1 MPDTYT
7 IHNDFL
13 QVRIKRKGAELCSV
27 KNNTN
32 TEFIWQ
38 ASSIWNRHA
47 PNLFPIVGSLLDHE
61 YRYNDKNIAL
71 THHGFARD
79 MDFDMLHQSEHS
91 ICFILQNDEFTWRS
105 YPFNFTLLITF
116 TLENNSLIQSYR
128 VLNTDT
134 KTIPVSFGGHPAF
147 NANPIGDFEIYFES
161 NESIY
166 SNMLDGPY
174 ISNQLK
180 PIIVDNKI
188 SLDLFTFNEDAL
200 IFQKLQSKW
209 VKLVHAKSSYAVKVD
224 ITDFPY
230 LGIWSKPGAPFVCIE
245 PWQGL
250 ADFTSHNKDI
260 FSKKGIIALGQ
271 NQEINRQFSME
282 FTG

>member
-27 KNNTN
+27 KNNTY

-38 ASSIWNRHA
+38 ASPIWNRHA

-105 YPFNFTLLITF
+105 YPFKFTLLITF

-224 ITDFPY
+224 ITDFPLSGNMVKTRCSFCLY
-230 LGIWSKPGAPFVCIE
+230 RTMAGAGGFY
-245 PWQGL
+245 
-250 ADFTSHNKDI
+250 FT
-260 FSKKGIIALGQ
+260 Q
-271 NQEINRQFSME
+271 
-282 FTG
+282 